1 MKGREM
7 EYMSAREFSKN
18 LGQWIRKH
26 NRTKYSWAEKMGLLP
41 DANVTIF
48 LGTQLMKTR

>member
-26 NRTKYSWAEKMGLLP
+26 NRTKYS
-41 DANVTIF
+41 
-48 LGTQLMKTR
+48 